1 MPLLLIV
8 KQEGQPGAATAAR
21 SLKAI
26 SSSTAA
32 GEWSWDHELIRP
44 FSAADSPIICLAV
57 CVELDSNITA
67 MNRDSDAILLPE
79 ETPDIPSGK
88 ILLKLAVASIYS
100 ILFGFFTGD

>member
-8 KQEGQPGAATAAR
+8 KQEGQPEAATVAR

-32 GEWSWDHELIRP
+32 DEWSWDHELIRP
-44 FSAADSPIICLAV
+44 FSDADSPIICLAV

-67 MNRDSDAILLPE
+67 MINRDSDAILLPE

-88 ILLKLAVASIYS
+88 ILLKFAVA
-100 ILFGFFTGD
+100 